1 MSTKQFLGYFVRRDI
16 IASDA
21 GYTAHSCQV
30 RKYVPIYK
38 NLLVASNLLMYNPKV
53 IAECA
58 TPPGRT
64 LPEPFGQLSLPG
76 SMGAVERS

>member
-38 NLLVASNLLMYNPKV
+38 NLLVASNLVM
-53 IAECA
+53 
-58 TPPGRT
+58 
-64 LPEPFGQLSLPG
+64 
-76 SMGAVERS
+76 